1 VGSQPIP
8 SNIVRP
14 TQTIETS
21 FPNELL
27 TRNLSVG
34 FYHGVGNAN
43 DLETGY
49 NQGSYRTRSTHM
61 FGDMQGGTLSWRP
74 RNIMGPDKEQ
84 MGLFGSDYE
93 RDLNYG
99 AAANFSSDTLDG
111 EDIKKDIL
119 PTLAYQRK
127 NDLSQL
133 FKPPGRLGWGNA
145 VNPLERAK
153 SYVWKQMNGPNGWE
167 ANDPPQEETW
177 GYTADYI
184 KLIRERNK
192 YSDTAMAS
200 RMLRSFLAAIG
211 VDQIATGGLSADS
224 AQEAAI
230 RLWPYVNQN
239 IQRSG
244 PLGGELTTEDLQ
256 AGVNQLMATAGEE
269 RGSSRYDLRSSMAG
283 WEDVREATESRTSGF
298 ELQEMVEITEQEQ
311 RISGQ
316 VGRDLDLSN
325 QSNIRELTSHMQT
338 EIDTALRL
346 SVGRGSK
353 LSYEEDATFAGEA
366 TRRLE
371 DDFDYQTLNHTW
383 IEPVSGGLG
392 LYNVLI
398 PAQMP
403 GSTSIVPSSVAI
415 TFLPTPHSLTRLATG
430 LGSDLA
436 VGRYSDRMNA
446 ARLNSVYEY
455 AGLDYSARFRSTL
468 NMYQNDDRRYTPTIQ
483 TRGVV
488 MTEGDLTDQVFEF
501 VTGYGLALGGAFNEN
516 QAKNVGGGFTSQFNN
531 WAGTAVASVAAY
543 GQAAGNRLTN
553 AGGYQEWVSS
563 QLTMGKEQHGPNK
576 GEPVAY
582 GSQGSRDLFTQRFGM
597 NRLYQPR
604 PFLWLGSSGVQ
615 RRAQYRWG
623 GGVATGPIT

>member
-1 VGSQPIP
+1 VASQPIP
-8 SNIVRP
+8 SNVIRP
-14 TQTIETS
+14 TQTINTT
-21 FPNELL
+21 FPDELL

-34 FYHGVGNAN
+34 FYHGVGSAN
-43 DLETGY
+43 DLENGY
-49 NQGSYRTRSTHM
+49 NQGSYRTKSTHI

-84 MGLFGSDYE
+84 LGLFGDDYE

-99 AAANFSSDTLDG
+99 AAANFSSDTLSG

-133 FKPPGRLGWGNA
+133 FKPPGRLGWDMA
-145 VNPLERAK
+145 SNPLERAK
-153 SYVWKQMNGPNGWE
+153 SYVWKQMNGPDGWK
-167 ANDPPQEETW
+167 ANDPPQNETW

-192 YSDTAMAS
+192 FSDTTQAS
-200 RMLRSFLAAIG
+200 RLLRSFLAAIG

-239 IQRSG
+239 VQRRG

-256 AGVNQLMATAGEE
+256 AGIQALMDTAGEE
-269 RGSSRYDLRSSMAG
+269 RGSSKYDLRSSMAG
-283 WEDVREATESRTSGF
+283 WEGVREATESRTSGF

-316 VGRDLDLSN
+316 VSKDLDLNN
-325 QSNIRELTSHMQT
+325 QSNIETLEQYMQE
-338 EIDTALRL
+338 EIDAALKI
-346 SVGRGSK
+346 SVQRGSK
-353 LSYEEDATFAGEA
+353 LSYEEDTSFAGEA

-371 DDFDYQTLNHTW
+371 DDFNYHQLNHTW
-383 IEPVSGGLG
+383 IEPVQGGLG

-398 PAQMP
+398 PTQMP
-403 GSTSIVPSSVAI
+403 GASDVVPSAVSI

-430 LGSDLA
+430 LGSTLA
-436 VGRYSDRMNA
+436 VGRYTDRMNA
-446 ARLNSVYEY
+446 ARLNSIYEY
-455 AGLDYSARFRSTL
+455 AELDYSARFRSTL
-468 NMYQNDDRRYTPTIQ
+468 NMYQNDARRYTPTIQ

-516 QAKNVGGGFTSQFNN
+516 QAKNVGGGFTSQFNA
-531 WAGTAVASVAAY
+531 WANTAVKSVSAY
-543 GQAAGNRLTN
+543 GQRAGNQLTN
-553 AGGYQEWVSS
+553 AAGYEEWVRS
-563 QLTMGKEQHGPNK
+563 QLTMGKETQGPNK

-582 GSQGSRDLFTQRFGM
+582 GGKGSRDLFTQRFGM
-597 NRLYQPR
+597 NRLYQPK